1 MSSEQYE
8 LLKDALDEIVTV
20 AVTYDPHLQPVIV
33 ECLSTALISNS
44 SGVASH
50 FPHRPE
56 ANETAAAGNAP
67 DSTEVADWDF
77 RSSLVQMNERYD
89 LSRKQFKDPEF
100 PALIALVIKKHAP
113 DDQKSQPITKEHLE
127 NACRTVDRPIP
138 SQPAATLSTATS
150 QGFLDKV
157 KGQSGYTLTPKGEN
171 RVNEILAEQDKS

>member
-1 MSSEQYE
+1 MSNSQYE
-8 LLKDALDEIVTV
+8 RLKEKMDEIVAV
-20 AVTYDPHLQPVIV
+20 ATNYDQQLRPVVV
-33 ECLSTALISNS
+33 ECLSMALIADSSDVFSN
-44 SGVASH
+44 V
-50 FPHRPE
+50 PLRPE
-56 ANETAAAGNAP
+56 ADEAATGVNAT
-67 DSTEVADWDF
+67 DSGEVTDWDF
-77 RSSLVQMNERYD
+77 RSNLLQMNERYD

-100 PALIALVIKKHAP
+100 PALIALVIKRHAP

-127 NACRTVDRPIP
+127 NGCRTVDRPIP